1 MKNKFLSTEHYIAYL
16 QLESDYKNFITHY
29 DDYINS
35 ESGSENYQ
43 KQKLICIKYLES
55 AIEQKSILLI
65 DSNSDYDK
73 LFKLKF
79 N

>member
-1 MKNKFLSTEHYIAYL
+1 MKDRFLSTEHYIAYL

-35 ESGSENYQ
+35 ASGSENFE
-43 KQKLICIKYLES
+43 KQKLICIKYIQS
-55 AIEQKSILLI
+55 AIEQKTILLI
-65 DSNSDYDK
+65 DTKSDIDK
-73 LFKLKF
+73 LFNLKF